1 MVKVII
7 AAKYFKTQFV
17 VDGEW
22 AISPI
27 VKNTYKKTIK
37 VATQNQAEGMQ
48 FSHWEIN
55 GKKVSETNPATLTLP
70 TVDRGEQIEIL
81 AIFS

>member
-7 AAKYFKTQFV
+7 AAKYFKTQFT

-27 VKNTYKKTIK
+27 VKKIYKKTVK
-37 VATQNQAEGMQ
+37 VATQNEAEGMQ
-48 FSHWEIN
+48 FSHWEVN
-55 GKKVSETNPATLTLP
+55 GEKVSEVNPAVITLP
-70 TVDRGEQIEIL
+70 SAKEVEIL
-81 AIFS
+81 AIFK